1 METTLKILTRKNLF
15 FLTYLFSF
23 SLFSQSSYES
33 SKDTY
38 REDQLYFGSSYFIQS
53 ESISDF
59 KQNGFSGNFQFGFIR
74 DFPLNNNSTR
84 AIGVGVGYERN
95 FFTSNIQPIK
105 ENDEINY
112 RIVVSKFLE
121 SKNEM
126 SFSSIVIPLE
136 YRWRKSN
143 IDEFKF
149 WIIYSGFKLKKNFP
163 LYSNPS
169 YGSELKIDEIN
180 DWTTSIYLNAGYNT
194 WNISLEYDLNPLIKN
209 KKTVQGE
216 SLNIRFFRLGLV
228 FYIL

>member
-1 METTLKILTRKNLF
+1 METTLKILTRKNSLF
-15 FLTYLFSF
+15 LPCLISF
-23 SLFSQSSYES
+23 SLFSQSPSEQ
-33 SKDTY
+33 SKENY
-38 REDQLYFGSSYFIQS
+38 REDQFYFGSSYFIQS
-53 ESISDF
+53 ESITDF

-84 AIGVGVGYERN
+84 AIGIGVGYERN

-105 ENDEINY
+105 ENDQINY

-121 SKNEM
+121 SKNRL
-126 SFSSIVIPLE
+126 SFSSISIPIE
-136 YRWRKSN
+136 YRWRTSN

-149 WIIYSGFKLKKNFP
+149 WRIYSGFKLKRNFP

-169 YGSELKIDEIN
+169 YGAELEIDEIES
-180 DWTTSIYLNAGYNT
+180 WTSSIYLNAGYNT

-209 KKTVQGE
+209 QKTIDGN
-216 SLNIRFFRLGLV
+216 SLNLSFFRLGLI

>member
-1 METTLKILTRKNLF
+1 METTLKILTRKNFLF
-15 FLTYLFSF
+15 LPCLISF
-23 SLFSQSSYES
+23 SLFSQSPSEQ
-33 SKDTY
+33 SKENY
-38 REDQLYFGSSYFIQS
+38 REDQFYFGSSYFIQS
-53 ESISDF
+53 ESITDF

-84 AIGVGVGYERN
+84 AIGIGVGYERN

-105 ENDEINY
+105 ENDQINY

-121 SKNEM
+121 SKNRL
-126 SFSSIVIPLE
+126 SFSSISIPIE
-136 YRWRKSN
+136 YRWRTSN

-149 WIIYSGFKLKKNFP
+149 WRIYSGFKLKKNFP

-169 YGSELKIDEIN
+169 YGAELEIDEIES
-180 DWTTSIYLNAGYNT
+180 WTSSIYLNAGYNT

-209 KKTVQGE
+209 QKTINDN
-216 SLNIRFFRLGLV
+216 SLNLSFFRLGLI